1 MATVVFSVV
10 GGLAGSAVAGPTGA
24 AIGQSLGALG
34 GGLID
39 RTLFSP
45 SERAPKE
52 TPTGDIHV
60 QTSTE
65 GAPIQDV
72 FGTVRTAGQV
82 IWATPFQKH
91 TDSSGQGKGGG
102 GGGSPAPESYYT
114 VSLAIGLGRGE
125 MGAIQHIWADGQILD
140 TSSLNWRFYK
150 GTQQQEPDPLI
161 ERMEGFAPAYRGLA
175 YVVFENLDLSS
186 FGNRLPQFSFEVT
199 SHAAKVMER
208 VRAIS
213 LIPAATEFGYNP
225 ETVGRLLSSS
235 FFLHENQSTPLGKT
249 DWTISLD
256 QLAEVCPNCEWVSL
270 VVAWFGT
277 SLDASRCQIKPKVIV
292 SARHNEPHQ
301 WSVGG
306 MSRGQVDRVSY
317 INGRPAYGGTPADFS
332 VINAIKDLKRRGYKV
347 MFHPFIMMDVPGFP
361 WRGHIAPTAANGTA
375 AIDAQIENFFEKI
388 SINDFSVDRQNDI
401 VRFTGPSNNWGL
413 FRFLL
418 HYAYLCDL
426 AGGVDAFL
434 LGSEL
439 GGITRAYN
447 ASEAYLSTLRLR
459 NVANAVRTIL
469 PNTKISYGANW
480 DEYRGHDRGG
490 GTFYFHLDHLWAHR
504 NIDFVGIQYYM
515 PLADWRD
522 GAPNIDQSQGRA
534 SSTYDLNYLRGNIK
548 GGEGHDWYYKNINHR
563 NRQQRTPI
571 TDGLGKPWVF
581 RWKDISSWWQNF
593 HYHRLN
599 GTESSRPSVWKP
611 GAKPIWFTET
621 GCAAADKSA
630 NQPNV
635 FIDLS
640 SVKSTAAG
648 LPYYSTGARDD
659 FMQNRYLEAILTAF
673 DPTHENHLTDY
684 NVKIGDH
691 RMVDPSHMF
700 IWCWDARPYP
710 YFPDLQDLWTDGVNW
725 AQGHWLNGRA
735 MFASVPDAIAQ
746 IMANYDFTD
755 YDSSDLRF
763 SLKGL
768 RVDRLSA
775 ARDVLDALMM
785 FYFFDAVERDGKIHF
800 IHRDKEPIAEIT
812 ADECVITEA
821 GEPGYQLIR
830 AQETELP
837 KAVKLIYTLDRGNYH
852 QAVAEA
858 RRLTGTSS
866 YVAEARL
873 PLVADQSEA
882 LAAAQSWLHETLIA
896 RERAILH
903 LPPSR
908 LALEPGDV
916 ITFICADERR
926 RTMRITSI
934 RDEGA
939 RIIEAVA
946 VEPAIY
952 RGRFAAARP
961 QAQEGVVSSVTVPAP
976 APTSAQARAQAFMTA
991 RAAILP
997 ERDPLAHSAIA
1008 ARPAYGP
1015 PLVEMM
1021 DLPHLRGDEI
1031 LAPHI
1036 AIHAEPRPD
1045 VFAVYRS
1052 LNGQYGWQHHAAIS
1066 AQAVIGI
1073 VQTPVASRSV
1083 NGVEGCWDERNHFHV
1098 RMLHGELMS
1107 RSADDV
1113 LAGANYAAIKHQ
1125 TGWEII
1131 QFRNAEIIRGDQ
1143 EGAAYYQI
1151 SGLLRGL
1158 AGTESE
1164 MRAPLDDNAPF
1175 VLLESEQIVQL
1186 NFTPVERNVS
1196 YHWRVGAASQP
1207 YSSIAYHAFE
1217 YAYRGINLRP
1227 LSPVHVRGVRLD
1239 DGGIALKW
1247 IRRTRSVINDG
1258 WGEQDVALGEA
1269 AEIYEIDI
1277 LKQGEVVRTLRVF
1290 EPHAVYTAAQQAEDF
1305 GPRPQQLS
1313 VRIYQISDAFGRGAP
1328 REETLEETLN
1338 V

>member
-39 RTLFSP
+39 RALFSP

-52 TPTGDIHV
+52 TSTGDIHV

-65 GAPIQDV
+65 GAPIQDI
-72 FGTVRTAGQV
+72 FGTARTAGQI

-91 TDSSGQGKGGG
+91 TGSSGQGKGGG
-102 GGGSPAPESYYT
+102 GGDRPAPASYYT
-114 VSLAIGLGRGE
+114 VSLAVGLGRGE
-125 MGAIQHIWADGQILD
+125 MGAIQNIWADGQILD
-140 TSSLNWRFYK
+140 MSSVNWRFYK

-161 ERMEGFAPAYRGLA
+161 ERSEDFAPAYRGLA

-199 SHAAKVMER
+199 SHTTQVMDR

-225 ETVGRLLSSS
+225 ELISRRTVNTTY
-235 FFLHENQSTPLGKT
+235 FAENQNNALSQP
-249 DWTISLD
+249 DWMVSLD
-256 QLAEVCPNCEWVSL
+256 QLAAVCPNCEWVSL

-277 SLDASRCQIKPKVIV
+277 SLDASICQIKPKVI
-292 SARHNEPHQ
+292 ANFRRTIPHT
-301 WSVGG
+301 WAVGG
-306 MSRGQVDRVSY
+306 MLRAQVDRVSLV
-317 INGRPAYGGTPADFS
+317 NERPAYGGTPADFS

-347 MFHPFIMMDVPGFP
+347 MLHPFILMDTPGYP
-361 WRGHIAPTAANGTA
+361 WRGSIAPTAANGTA
-375 AIDAQIENFFEKI
+375 AITPQIEHFFNEV
-388 SINDFSVDRQNDI
+388 SADDFSVDRQNDI
-401 VRFTGPSNNWGL
+401 VRFTGSSDNWGM
-413 FRFLL
+413 FRFIL
-418 HYAYLCDL
+418 HYAHLCEL

-439 GGITRAYN
+439 GGITRVYN
-447 ASEAYLSTLRLR
+447 ETGTHYLATRRLR
-459 NVANAVRTIL
+459 QLANLVKTTL
-469 PNTKISYGANW
+469 PNTKLSYGANW

-490 GTFYFHLDHLWAHR
+490 GKFYFHLDGLWSDP

-522 GAPNIDQSQGRA
+522 GTPNIDQSQRRA
-534 SSTYDLNYLRGNIK
+534 SSIYDLNYLRNNIK
-548 GGEGHDWYYKNINHR
+548 GGEGHDWYYLNTDHR
-563 NRQQRTPI
+563 NRQQRSPI
-571 TDGLGKPWVF
+571 TDGLGKPWTF
-581 RWKDISSWWQNF
+581 RWKDISSWWQNE
-593 HYHRLN
+593 HYHRID
-599 GTESSRPSVWKP
+599 GTESSEKSRWIP
-611 GAKPIWFTET
+611 GMKPIWFTET

-640 SVKSTAAG
+640 SLDSNAAG

-700 IWCWDARPYP
+700 IWCWDVRPYP
-710 YFPDLQDLWTDGVNW
+710 DFPNRLDLWSDGVNW

-735 MFASVPDAIAQ
+735 TFASVPDAMAQ
-746 IMANYDFTD
+746 IMTNYGFTD
-755 YDSSDLRF
+755 YDTSDLRF

-768 RVDRLSA
+768 RVDRLSS
-775 ARDVLDALMM
+775 ARDVIDALMM
-785 FYFFDAVERDGKIHF
+785 FYFFDAVERNGKIHF
-800 IHRDKEPIAEIT
+800 IHRDKEPVAEIT

-873 PLVADQSEA
+873 PLVADQAEA

-896 RERAILH
+896 RERAILR

-934 RDEGA
+934 RDEGP

-946 VEPAIY
+946 VDPSIY
-952 RGRFAAARP
+952 RGRFAAAQP
-961 QAQEGVVSSVTVPAP
+961 QALENVVSSVTVPAP
-976 APTSAQARAQAFMTA
+976 TSARAQAQQSFMTA
-991 RAAILP
+991 HAASLP
-997 ERDPLAHSAIA
+997 EREPPANPAIA
-1008 ARPAYGP
+1008 ARPVYGP

-1021 DLPHLRGDEI
+1021 DLPHLRGDET

-1036 AIHAEPRPD
+1036 AIHANPRPD

-1052 LNGQYGWQHHAAIS
+1052 FNGQYGWQHHAAIG
-1066 AQAVIGI
+1066 AQAAIGI
-1073 VQTPVASRSV
+1073 VETPIAS
-1083 NGVEGCWDERNHFHV
+1083 GLEGCWDERLRFRV
-1098 RMLHGELMS
+1098 RMLNGELMS
-1107 RSADDV
+1107 RAADDV

-1131 QFRNAEIIRGDQ
+1131 QFRNAEIVRGDQ
-1143 EGAAYYQI
+1143 EGATYYEI

-1164 MRAPLDDNAPF
+1164 MRAPLNDEAPF
-1175 VLLESEQIVQL
+1175 VLLESDQIVQL
-1186 NFTPVERNVS
+1186 NFTPVERGVG

-1227 LSPVHVRGVRLD
+1227 LSPVHLRGEHLD
-1239 DGGIALKW
+1239 DGGIALSW

-1258 WGEQDVALGEA
+1258 WGEQDVALGENS
-1269 AEIYEIDI
+1269 EIYEIDI